1 MPVGMKCARRTFRCV
16 LAIQLPPMQK
26 RPNERSRMGTTN
38 QKTTLRVTSQT
49 KTQRTF
55 TRMTQG
61 RRYDNG
67 MTLQPASTV
76 RGGGEARGGW

>member
-1 MPVGMKCARRTFRCV
+1 
-16 LAIQLPPMQK
+16 
-26 RPNERSRMGTTN
+26 MGTTN

-76 RGGGEARGGW
+76 RGGESEGQVVIAWKKKSFTGGLITFPLIAPQQGER